1 MFKERKPKDDVNEI
15 RWDKMVKD
23 HQWLT
28 IRALNEK
35 SLALE
40 ELVEEF
46 MKFEISFGG
55 PSFLFDSEDNPSYQ
69 LMKLTVIEDLDFFQ
83 KNEMV
88 IKKDEIYHI
97 TPKGE
102 EVAKYFAD
110 RWKSVTR
117 LANKFFSPSTP
128 PLISLIFHF
137 ILGILKLVGFAL
149 TGSVGLL
156 GDGIDSTIDGI
167 SSIIVSI
174 SIRIKKER
182 IASYFLLLLM
192 IASGV
197 GILYESID
205 SIIETVKIGGQLDSP
220 VFALVVASVSIFLC
234 LILYLY
240 QRIVGYTM
248 KNLTILVQSED
259 SRNHILV
266 GLLVLIGVVAGYFNF
281 FILDGIV
288 GLIIGL
294 LILRGCYAIFQDIR
308 AISRGETIDF
318 EKYKLGMWKRFDRF
332 RANKVG
338 LWILFM
344 LKKGVNKIEDL
355 ENNFN
360 TKFRPQFFKFLEI
373 EIKPKKEDK
382 ITEKDKIRFY
392 QTQEEMT
399 KQIDLL
405 VRKKWI
411 IKRND
416 ELFIL
421 PEGDEELKKQLEI
434 HSRNHKRRHKKLER
448 KIKRS

>member
-1 MFKERKPKDDVNEI
+1 MSKKQTKDDDSET
-15 RWDKMVKD
+15 RWDKKVKD

-28 IRALNEK
+28 ICALNEK
-35 SLALE
+35 SLVLE
-40 ELVEEF
+40 ELVDEF

-55 PSFLFDSEDNPSYQ
+55 PSFLFDSEDNPNYQ
-69 LMKLTVIEDLDFFQ
+69 LMKLTVLEDLDFFQ

-88 IKKDEIYHI
+88 IKKDEMYHI

-110 RWKSVTR
+110 RWKSVSR

-182 IASYFLLLLM
+182 IASYLLLLLM

-197 GILYESID
+197 GILYESIN
-205 SIIETVKIGGQLDSP
+205 SIIETVRIGGQLDAP

-234 LILYLY
+234 FILYLY
-240 QRIVGYTM
+240 QRVVGYTI
-248 KNLTILVQSED
+248 KNFTILVQSED
-259 SRNHILV
+259 SKNHILI
-266 GLLVLIGVVAGYFNF
+266 GLLVLTGVIAGYFNF

-288 GLIIGL
+288 GLVIGL
-294 LILRGCYAIFQDIR
+294 LILRGCYTIFQDIR
-308 AISRGETIDF
+308 AVSKGETIDF

-332 RANKVG
+332 RANKIG
-338 LWILFM
+338 LWILLM
-344 LKKGVNKIEDL
+344 LQKGVNKIEDL

-382 ITEKDKIRFY
+382 IAEKDKIRFY

-411 IKRND
+411 IKKND

-421 PEGDEELKKQLEI
+421 PEGEEELKKQLDR
-434 HSRNHKRRHKKLER
+434 HSRNYKRKQKKAER
-448 KIKRS
+448 RIRRTY